1 MQGPGPEEGGKRG
14 WWLTSASSWASG
26 WRCDR
31 RPSCGSW
38 WPWGNRLRFTVGEQ
52 IQAVIR
58 SRLRNGTIQAF
69 VATLKLSFYAP
80 APLFLLPYF
89 SSDSDS
95 VYHYIYKFKK
105 MEAHYNFNFAP
116 AMTRQLPLY
125 SKLWIVGGILAVA
138 CTCTVSKV
146 WQILGHLLCM
156 TNEDVCNKWQQFS
169 HKSPHR
175 CQHIFM

>member
-1 MQGPGPEEGGKRG
+1 MIHCVSILSTAIIIRWRPE
-14 WWLTSASSWASG
+14 
-26 WRCDR
+26 R
-31 RPSCGSW
+31 RPEIISIMDV
-38 WPWGNRLRFTVGEQ
+38 PLRAGWLLKECKVQVQKRVGREEDGLLQ
-52 IQAVIR
+52 LLLGLQPPFFFCLILVP
-58 SRLRNGTIQAF
+58 
-69 VATLKLSFYAP
+69 TL
-80 APLFLLPYF
+80 
-89 SSDSDS
+89 
-95 VYHYIYKFKK
+95 YHYIYKFKK